1 MDFPTVNT
9 NSNTDTPV
17 GCVFSYPAIASI
29 GLVMLQFFWNKK
41 LRCKIAPLGE
51 I

>member
-29 GLVMLQFFWNKK
+29 GLVCYNFFGIKN
-41 LRCKIAPLGE
+41 LDVRLLL
-51 I
+51 